1 MKVTALLPVLN
12 EEPYISKCLDSL
24 LINSTGKISVVV
36 SDNCSTDQSVH
47 IISKYRNKSLKLIT
61 TTVQVPA
68 VNNWRACFEEAN
80 TDFVFTIGGDD
91 LLATNLIDKF
101 TESLEEYSNLGIFY
115 FYFSNFDDHTLEEI
129 STSPNQVLFEKIA
142 TCFYCGLKIL
152 LFNPSLDEFGL
163 SLHQKANLQEQ
174 ALLSSDTTQ
183 SFFYWLGLLGYIKTC
198 LRNRK
203 VMYHREVSVFKR
215 QRTSY
220 EGKGNFRI
228 SKTSQKSL
236 RMHNDIKNAWVVAS
250 QINGVFKFELFTFIF
265 LNTLS
270 LRQRN
275 IVRIFSSAMLNR
287 WILSMHSRSL
297 NVMNCKK

>member
-152 LFNPSLDEFGL
+152 LFNPSLDDFGYDI
-163 SLHQKANLQEQ
+163 SKAKR
-174 ALLSSDTTQ
+174 LSSDTKQ
-183 SFFYWLGLLGYIKTC
+183 NLLNY
-198 LRNRK
+198 
-203 VMYHREVSVFKR
+203 Y
-215 QRTSY
+215 Y
-220 EGKGNFRI
+220 YYY
-228 SKTSQKSL
+228 
-236 RMHNDIKNAWVVAS
+236 
-250 QINGVFKFELFTFIF
+250 
-265 LNTLS
+265 
-270 LRQRN
+270 
-275 IVRIFSSAMLNR
+275 
-287 WILSMHSRSL
+287 
-297 NVMNCKK
+297 